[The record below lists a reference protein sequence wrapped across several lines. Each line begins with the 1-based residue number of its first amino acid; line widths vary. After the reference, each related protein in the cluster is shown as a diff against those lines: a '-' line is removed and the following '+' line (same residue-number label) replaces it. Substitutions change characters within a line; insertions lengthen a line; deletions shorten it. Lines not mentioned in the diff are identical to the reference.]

1 MTFRPHSKK
10 QNLVVFGE
18 KPITI
23 AGTGIQWGKTES
35 GVVWLRRM
43 VARFT
48 DSRDNFIVTSPSYP
62 TMAQS
67 TMPAFNHWFKGMGTH
82 DKKENCFKIHGGG
95 TVWFRTGTNPDS
107 VVGITRVR
115 AILCDEGG
123 LYSLYFWENIQ
134 GRSSFS
140 EAPIRI
146 VTSPYALNWLY
157 KDYILP
163 IKKKNKDVIAEVDLV
178 QASSKENPYFPEAE
192 YERKRKTMDS
202 RRFGMMYGGRFDKMQ
217 GLVYDSWDDDA
228 GIVPPFELP
237 VGTIFHAGTDWGFVH
252 PFALTVRAV
261 TPDGRH
267 YQVYEFKKAGL
278 TIDRMLGVARQA
290 RSQFP
295 IGTFFCDPARPEYI
309 DAFNTDGLTAIAAD
323 NAIRTGVDRHYEL
336 IKTGKYQIFHGH
348 HKHTVDEMEKYH
360 YPEFSDPTTN
370 KDAKDPNPVKQ
381 DDDILD
387 ANRYVTMGTYFLA
400 NKKKAGHIGDPKSES
415 QTIRDL
421 MRTKQSNEEVFY

>member
-1 MTFRPHSKK
+1 MTFRPHSIK
-10 QNLVVFGE
+10 QNIVVFGT

-35 GVVWLRRM
+35 GVAWLRRM

-48 DSRDNFIVTSPSYP
+48 DPRDNFLVTAPSYP

-67 TMPAFNHWFKGMGTH
+67 TMPAFDHWFKGMGRH
-82 DKKENCFKIHGGG
+82 DKKENCFKIYGGG

-163 IKKKNKDVIAEVDLV
+163 YTKKDPDILAEVDLI
-178 QASSKENPYFPEAE
+178 QATSKENPYFPDAE
-192 YERKRKTMDS
+192 YERKRKTMDA

-217 GLVYDSWDDDA
+217 GLVYDCWDDDA
-228 GIVPPFELP
+228 GVIPPFELP
-237 VGTIFHAGTDWGFVH
+237 PGTVFYAGVDWGFVH

-261 TPDGRH
+261 TTDRRH

-278 TIDRMLGVARQA
+278 TESRMVDVAK
-290 RSQFP
+290 SVMTQFP
-295 IGTFFCDPARPEYI
+295 VKCFFCDPARPEYI
-309 DAFNTDGLTAIAAD
+309 QAFNAARLTAVAAD
-323 NAIRTGVDRHYEL
+323 NAIRTGIDRHYEL
-336 IKTGKYQIFHGH
+336 IKTGQYQVFHGH
-348 HKHTVDEMEKYH
+348 HRHTVDEMEKYH
-360 YPEFSDPTTN
+360 YPELINTTSN
-370 KDAKDPNPVKQ
+370 KDEKDPNPVKQ

-387 ANRYVTMGTYFLA
+387 ANRYVTMGTYHVA
-400 NKKKAGHIGDPKSES
+400 KKKNKGNHDGRMTEVQK
-415 QTIRDL
+415 IRAL
-421 MRTKQSNEEVFY
+421 MRPPEKNYEEL